1 MTLTAHVHE
10 FPCIIRFFFASDGS
24 MLPSQDEKY
33 CILTVLFEKHELQTE
48 NDAMLLV
55 QNLAVMQK
63 SIKQLAW

>member
-1 MTLTAHVHE
+1 
-10 FPCIIRFFFASDGS
+10 

-33 CILTVLFEKHELQTE
+33 CILTVLFEKHVLQTE

-63 SIKQLAW
+63 SIKQLAWWVLTKKNVMSTVGLLT